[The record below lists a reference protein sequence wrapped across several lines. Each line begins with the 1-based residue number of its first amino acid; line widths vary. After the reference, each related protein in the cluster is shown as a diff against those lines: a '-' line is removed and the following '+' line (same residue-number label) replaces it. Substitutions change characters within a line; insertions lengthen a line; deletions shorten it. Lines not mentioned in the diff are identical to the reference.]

1 MRLATLA
8 ALARLSWELVTASIR
23 GQMQYRFNFL
33 IDVAFGLVFSSIGFV
48 FIWVVLGRF
57 EAIGGWTLG
66 EVALLYGMRLTS
78 HGLWTVNFS
87 RLFAIDRIV
96 RDGEFDRMLIRPMPM
111 MLQLMYGSFRMATL
125 GDLLGGVVILGIAL
139 TQVPIDWSAGKLI
152 LFACALVG
160 GAMLDGA
167 FQLGPAAMT
176 FRMLMSMPVRGLFD
190 DIFGRFSG
198 YPTSIFDRGARF
210 LLMWIVPVAFVAW
223 VPATVLLDR
232 TDELPFPGWLA
243 WFSPLADLSCIA
255 IAGWLFVR
263 ESRHYQSSGS

>member
-1 MRLATLA
+1 MRLAA
-8 ALARLSWELVTASIR
+8 LSWDLVTASIR

-57 EAIGGWTLG
+57 EGIGGWTLG

-87 RLFAIDRIV
+87 QLFAIDRIV
-96 RDGEFDRMLIRPMPM
+96 RDGQFDRMLIRPMPM
-111 MLQLMYGSFRMATL
+111 MLQLMFGQFRIATL

-139 TQVPIDWSAGKLI
+139 TQVPVDWSAGKV
-152 LFACALVG
+152 ALLAAALAG

-176 FRMLMSMPVRGLFD
+176 FRTLQSMPLRGLFD

-198 YPTSIFDRGARF
+198 YPTSIFDRGSRF

-243 WFSPLADLSCIA
+243 WWSPLLGALA
-255 IAGWLFVR
+255 ITLAAWLFVR

>member
-1 MRLATLA
+1 MRLAHLC
-8 ALARLSWELVTASIR
+8 WELVTASIR
-23 GQMQYRFNFL
+23 GQMQYRLNFL
-33 IDVAFGLVFSSIGFV
+33 IDVAFGLVFSTVGFV

-57 EAIGGWTLG
+57 EAIGGWTLA

-87 RLFAIDRIV
+87 RLYAIDRLV

-111 MLQLMYGSFRMATL
+111 LAQLMYSQFRIATL

-139 TQVPIDWSAGKLI
+139 TQVTIDWSGSKVLLLAG
-152 LFACALVG
+152 ALAG

-176 FRMLMSMPVRGLFD
+176 FRTLQSMPVRGLFD

-210 LLMWIVPVAFVAW
+210 LLLWIVPVAFVAW
-223 VPATVLLDR
+223 VPATVLLER

-243 WFSPLADLSCIA
+243 WWSPLAGVMA
-255 IAGWLFVR
+255 ITFATWLFVR
-263 ESRHYQSSGS
+263 EARHYQSSGS

>member
-1 MRLATLA
+1 MRLA
-8 ALARLSWELVTASIR
+8 ALCWELMTASIR
-23 GQMQYRFNFL
+23 GQMQYRLNFL
-33 IDVAFGLVFSSIGFV
+33 IDVAFGLVFSTVGFV

-57 EAIGGWTLG
+57 EAIGGWTLAD
-66 EVALLYGMRLTS
+66 VALLYGLRLTS

-87 RLFAIDRIV
+87 RLYAIDRLV

-111 MLQLMYGSFRMATL
+111 LPQLMYGSFRMATL
-125 GDLLGGVVILGIAL
+125 GDLLGGVVILGVAL
-139 TQVPIDWSAGKLI
+139 TQVSIDWSAGKLV
-152 LFACALVG
+152 LLACALVG

-223 VPATVLLDR
+223 VPAMVLLDR
-232 TDELPFPGWLA
+232 TGELPFPAWLA
-243 WFSPLADLSCIA
+243 WCSPLAGVLCIA
-255 IAGWLFVR
+255 VAAWLFVR
-263 ESRHYQSSGS
+263 ESRNYQSSGS

>member
-1 MRLATLA
+1 MRLAT
-8 ALARLSWELVTASIR
+8 LSWELVTASIR
-23 GQMQYRFNFL
+23 GQMQYRLNFL

-57 EAIGGWTLG
+57 DQIGGWTLS

-78 HGLWTVNFS
+78 HGIWTVNFS

-125 GDLLGGVVILGIAL
+125 GDLLGGIILLGVAL
-139 TQVPIDWSAGKLI
+139 TQVSIDWSVGKLI
-152 LFACALVG
+152 LLACALVG

-176 FRMLMSMPVRGLFD
+176 FRTLQSMPVRGLFD

-198 YPTSIFDRGARF
+198 YPTSIFDRSARF

-232 TDELPFPGWLA
+232 PAELPFPSWLG
-243 WFSPLADLSCIA
+243 WFSPLAGVTCIA
-255 IAGWLFVR
+255 IAGWLFVH
-263 ESRHYQSSGS
+263 ESRYYQSSGS